1 MRLST
6 RTRYGIRA
14 ILEVAENCSRE
25 PLKLKTIAERQEISA
40 KYLEHLMAILKS
52 AGLVRGVRG
61 ARGGYVLARPAKE
74 IKMSEVFRCLEGPV
88 VTVECLNDKSYCKK
102 TADCVSRQL
111 WVEVQKAIMNALEN
125 VVLQDL
131 VDRAAGK
138 QQSFTL

>member
-14 ILEVAENCSRE
+14 ILEVAENWGRG

-40 KYLEHLMAILKS
+40 KYLEQLMAILKS
-52 AGLVRGVRG
+52 AGLVRSVRG

-88 VTVECLNDKSYCKK
+88 VTVECLDDKSYCKR
-102 TADCVSRQL
+102 TTDCVSRQL
-111 WVEVQKAIMNALEN
+111 WAKVQKAIMNALEN
-125 VVLQDL
+125 VALQDL
-131 VDRAAGK
+131 VDKVADR
-138 QQSFTL
+138 